1 MGQAI
6 NEEND
11 PCGHYRTGKTSK
23 TCSWALREGTKDA
36 CLQLCTGKT
45 RRKLST
51 KAPKTCH
58 MTRQA
63 IPKPLVYKSCIKGY
77 SSAFDL
83 VRGVEDHEVR
93 RLLGLE
99 VVEEEEEKEEK
110 KEEQAKDVDESGHP
124 GVVPIPI
131 LPPQVAAEASPKE
144 KEVHS
149 STFFSQMEHL
159 IHDMIDPT
167 GGGGAAAAAAAAHNN
182 KGKKE
187 QQEDLPSQ
195 ADAELIEENP
205 PAVPVSTPPPQ
216 QYLRKADDEE
226 KEEGEVESELKET
239 DVKNEHSEY
248 ASVSQEEKKKKEE
261 DEEVEKKLQS
271 FHETFQDQH
280 PGTAFVSTG
289 SSSASSS
296 VTA

>member
-11 PCGHYRTGKTSK
+11 PCGHYRTGKMSK

-45 RRKLST
+45 RRELST

-83 VRGVEDHEVR
+83 VRGVEDHEVH

-99 VVEEEEEKEEK
+99 VVEEEEQEQEEK
-110 KEEQAKDVDESGHP
+110 KEKEQAKDVDESGHP

-131 LPPQVAAEASPKE
+131 LPPQVAAEE

-167 GGGGAAAAAAAAHNN
+167 GGGVPAAAAARARDTY
-182 KGKKE
+182 KGEKAWGEKKE
-187 QQEDLPSQ
+187 QHQDLPLQ
-195 ADAELIEENP
+195 ADAEIMEENP
-205 PAVPVSTPPPQ
+205 PAVPVSTPPLQ
-216 QYLRKADDEE
+216 QYLRKAEE
-226 KEEGEVESELKET
+226 EEGGSEGNDAEVEDESSE
-239 DVKNEHSEY
+239 D
-248 ASVSQEEKKKKEE
+248 AAVSQEEEE
-261 DEEVEKKLQS
+261 KVQS

-280 PGTAFVSTG
+280 PGTAFVSSG